1 MFFHGG
7 KNVLTTAS
15 LPQPLQP
22 VWWLEFRRLF
32 QAGMSHC
39 FIISG
44 DIHGVTAF
52 HGLSQQVFLQSALAE
67 TREVVLSY
75 HPATGLTFAKPSM
88 RAIALEILGPDW
100 QPPASTDDPYAA
112 ALDAMHIRSTPQD
125 LFVSA
130 RKPAQAL
137 AILNDLLHSPQATR
151 YEQDTDGRSIIRGRV
166 AVLVDQAELMIPMA
180 NKAQM
185 SDERLGVLAM
195 LLSWGHDPVLARQ
208 QNPVLL
214 LTPFV
219 QDLHADLL
227 ESSSGYRLIEQPLP
241 DEPTRLAYLRWYQDV
256 HRADAPIPLLDLDRE
271 DFARSTAGLDLR
283 QVEDVYLAG
292 ASDPGAPD
300 GPPPGVSRALIKE
313 RKDAIIRQQF
323 QEVVE
328 MLEPLPGGFASM
340 GGMQQFATWFRNEVI
355 APLRAGRLR
364 EVPRGILLVGPPG
377 TGKTMLVRAAEWE
390 LGFHAIQLHMANILG
405 GVVGTSERNL
415 HKIFRLA
422 RDLAPTFLFIDEIEQ
437 TLLGHRGESSGSPV
451 AGNLFGAMLQFL
463 GDPALQ
469 GRVIV
474 VGATNLP
481 ERLDPALRRP
491 GRFGVTFPIL
501 SPDAGA
507 RSEILRIQASQ
518 QEAVLTEEAL
528 SALVEETERYSPAD
542 LEALVGEARLL
553 ARVAGQPW
561 VGLPQ
566 AQAALENLRPATLG
580 SVEAF
585 TRSALDAC
593 TNLRYLPPA
602 IAEAERARLA
612 TLRQSTASVSASEP
626 LTQSMRSARQL

>member
-1 MFFHGG
+1 
-7 KNVLTTAS
+7 
-15 LPQPLQP
+15 
-22 VWWLEFRRLF
+22 
-32 QAGMSHC
+32 MSHC

-67 TREVVLSY
+67 SREVVISY
-75 HPATGLTFAKPSM
+75 HPATGITFAKPSM
-88 RAIALEILGPDW
+88 RAVALEILGPDW
-100 QPPASTDDPYAA
+100 QPPVTADDPYAA
-112 ALDAMHIRSTPQD
+112 ALDAAQIRATPQD
-125 LFVSA
+125 LFASA
-130 RKPAQAL
+130 KKPAQAL
-137 AILNDLLHSPQATR
+137 AILDDLLHSPQAAR
-151 YEQDTDGRSIIRGRV
+151 YERGRL
-166 AVLVDQAELMIPMA
+166 AVILDQADVIIPMA
-180 NKAQM
+180 QKAQM
-185 SDERLGVLAM
+185 PDERLRVFAT

-208 QNPVLL
+208 QNPILL
-214 LTPFV
+214 LTPMV
-219 QDLHADLL
+219 QDLHTDLL
-227 ESSSGYRLIEQPLP
+227 DSSSGYRLIEQPLP
-241 DEPTRLAYLRWYQDV
+241 DEATRLAYLHWYQDV
-256 HRADAPIPLLDLDRE
+256 HRAEAPIPLLDLDIE

-292 ASDPGAPD
+292 ASDLNAPD
-300 GPPPGVSRALIKE
+300 GPPPGVSRVLIKE

-340 GGMQQFATWFRNEVI
+340 GGMQQFATWFRSEVI

-377 TGKTMLVRAAEWE
+377 GGKTLLVRAAEWE

-463 GDPALQ
+463 GDPALA

-501 SPDAGA
+501 SPDVSA
-507 RSEILRIQASQ
+507 RGEILTLQAAL
-518 QEAVLTEEAL
+518 QEARLTDEAL
-528 SALVEETERYSPAD
+528 ALLVEETERYSPAD

-553 ARVAGQPW
+553 ARLEGQPRIT
-561 VGLPQ
+561 LAQ

-585 TRSALDAC
+585 TRSAIDAC

-612 TLRQSTASVSASEP
+612 VLRRNAASAAASES
-626 LTQSMRSARQL
+626 LTPQMRGARQL

>member
-1 MFFHGG
+1 M
-7 KNVLTTAS
+7 TTTS
-15 LPQPLQP
+15 IPQPLQP
-22 VWWLEFRRLF
+22 AWWLEFRRLF

-67 TREVVLSY
+67 AREVVINY

-88 RAIALEILGPDW
+88 RAIALEMLGPDW

-112 ALDAMHIRSTPQD
+112 ALDAMQIPSTPQD
-125 LFVSA
+125 LFASA
-130 RKPAQAL
+130 KKPAQAL
-137 AILNDLLHSPQATR
+137 AILDALLHAPQAVS
-151 YEQDTDGRSIIRGRV
+151 YEQDHAGRTITHGRL
-166 AVLVDQAELMIPMA
+166 AVILDQVDLMIPMA

-185 SDERLGVLAM
+185 PDERLGVLAT

-208 QNPVLL
+208 QNPILF
-214 LTPFV
+214 LTPMI
-219 QDLHADLL
+219 QDLHTDLL
-227 ESSSGYRLIEQPLP
+227 DSSSGYRLIEQPLP
-241 DEPTRLAYLRWYQDV
+241 DEQTRLVYLRWYQEV
-256 HRADAPIPLLDLDRE
+256 HRADAPIPLLDLDLP

-292 ASDPGAPD
+292 ASDPGNPN
-300 GPPPGVSRALIKE
+300 GPVPGVSRALIKE

-323 QEVVE
+323 QDVVE
-328 MLEPLPGGFASM
+328 MLEPLPGGFDSM
-340 GGMQQFATWFRNEVI
+340 GGMRLFATWFRTEVI

-501 SPDAGA
+501 SPDAVA
-507 RSEILRIQASQ
+507 RGEILTIQARL
-518 QEAVLTEEAL
+518 QEARLTDEAL
-528 SALVEETERYSPAD
+528 SLLVQETHRYSPAD
-542 LEALVGEARLL
+542 LEALLGEALLL
-553 ARVAGQPW
+553 ARLEGQPQIT
-561 VGLPQ
+561 LTQ

-585 TRSALDAC
+585 TRSAIDAC
-593 TNLRYLPPA
+593 SNLRYLPPA

-612 TLRQSTASVSASEP
+612 ALRRNAASLSAPEP
-626 LTQSMRSARQL
+626 TTPSMRSARQL